1 MSRRFVPILAAC
13 AFALLSLLTGCG
25 APQVALERGIAPAV
39 ERGIERAAGVGEP
52 APSEPPAADSGP
64 LAADK
69 RIFLDVSLEFLD
81 EYLLP
86 KMTFEETPVGGLS
99 AIAYDRQRDRFYA
112 LSDDPSAFAPAR
124 FYTLR
129 LSLDSEDTGRIGIK
143 NVSIEGVTPLTAED
157 GQPYARNTINP
168 EGLAFAPPN
177 TVFVASEGVS
187 SAGIPPFVNEFDLST
202 GQWRKSLPL
211 PQRYL
216 PDAAGSEQQRG
227 VQNNLGFESLT
238 LNPGGAGEPLRVFTA
253 TESPLLQDTDQ
264 PDSEQQPKNRLL
276 HYLTSPAGDPPVL
289 IAEHLYPMDTPPKW
303 SIANGLTDLMVLD
316 GGGHFLSLERSLGFL
331 GYGARIFQVA
341 TGGATDTS
349 AIASLK
355 GEVKGIEPVRKKLV
369 LNLASLGVTLDNL
382 EGMTLGPRLPDGTQS
397 LLLVSDNNF
406 EEAQATQFLLFRLK
420 KGR

>member
-1 MSRRFVPILAAC
+1 MLAAC

>member
-1 MSRRFVPILAAC
+1 MLAAC

-25 APQVALERGIAPAV
+25 NAQVTLEQGIAPAV
-39 ERGIERAAGVGEP
+39 ERGIERAAGAGEP
-52 APSEPPAADSGP
+52 APSELAAADSRM

-129 LSLDSEDTGRIGIK
+129 LNLDSKDTGRIGIK
-143 NVSIEGVTPLTAED
+143 NVSVEGVTPLTAED

-168 EGLAFAPPN
+168 EGLAFAAPN

-187 SAGIPPFVNEFDLST
+187 SAGIPPFVSEFDLST

-253 TESPLLQDTDQ
+253 TEAPLLQDTDP
-264 PDSEQQPKNRLL
+264 PDSEQPPKNRLL
-276 HYLTSPAGDPPVL
+276 HYLTGPAGDPPVL

-303 SIANGLTDLMVLD
+303 SIASGLTDLMVLD

-355 GEVKGIEPVRKKLV
+355 GEVKGIEPVRKKLL

-406 EEAQATQFLLFRLK
+406 EEEQPTQFLLFRLK
-420 KGR
+420 KER